1 MTNRKLWR
9 AARPGEWRAA
19 AVAALFAVL
28 ALGSSAGAQDEPDAP
43 AEPAETEPAGEETPA
58 PPRSAG
64 DADDVFIPTEEIAAD
79 EEVVFPV
86 DI

>member
-19 AVAALFAVL
+19 ALAALFAVL
-28 ALGSSAGAQDEPDAP
+28 ALGSSAGAQDDADAP
-43 AEPAETEPAGEETPA
+43 AEPAETEPAGDETRA
-58 PPRSAG
+58 PRPE
-64 DADDVFIPTEEIAAD
+64 DDVFIPTEEIAAD